1 MLAGYAVRPILDDV
15 LKQGVFRLFQHGL
28 VRLGTPVLEEENI
41 AVLKQLYWR
50 YLIKDNFKVKE
61 NINSNLSNRMLSLHL
76 LLQDW
81 LNTHNEGSKALS
93 KYKEI

>member
-15 LKQGVFRLFQHGL
+15 LKQGVFRLFQYGL
-28 VRLGTPVLEEENI
+28 VRLGMPVLEEENI

-61 NINSNLSNRMLSLHL
+61 NINNNLSNRMLSLHL

>member
-15 LKQGVFRLFQHGL
+15 LKQGVFRLFQYGL
-28 VRLGTPVLEEENI
+28 VRLGMPVLEEENI

-50 YLIKDNFKVKE
+50 YLIKDNFKIKE
-61 NINSNLSNRMLSLHL
+61 NINNNLSNRMLSLHL